1 MTQLEFFDLLD
12 NSESGKEY
20 LRLVNQ
26 AASRENLDCKIEK
39 HHIHPRGLGGSV
51 IAPNNLVNLTVYEHC
66 LAHVLLAK
74 AIPCPATFKPIIRMG
89 SQYSSLIEPEQI
101 TLEEIY
107 QWSVWREKAIHASH
121 SPEHSAAISR
131 ARKGQ
136 VCNNKGTVWMNKDGK
151 NSRVKFTEVKQR
163 RKNGWIEGRTEQT
176 RLNICKAR
184 EGQPGTRLGTHN
196 SEATRRKLSEK
207 LAGRIWIT
215 NGQELKTILK
225 GPDQEQEYQDYLR
238 KGWIRGRKLRE

>member
-39 HHIHPRGLGGSV
+39 HHIHPKGLGGSV
-51 IAPNNLVNLTVYEHC
+51 IAPSNLVNLTVYEHC

-89 SQYSSLIEPEQI
+89 SQYGNLIEPEQI

-136 VCNNKGTVWMNKDGK
+136 VCNNEGTIWMNKDGK

-163 RKNGWIEGRTEQT
+163 RENGWIEGRTEQT
-176 RLNICKAR
+176 RLNIRKAR
-184 EGQPGTRLGTHN
+184 EGQPGTRLD
-196 SEATRRKLSEK
+196 TRQSKETKELLSRQRSG
-207 LAGRIWIT
+207 AIWMNDGET
-215 NGQELKTILK
+215 RVFFT
-225 GPDQEQEYQDYLR
+225 
-238 KGWIRGRKLRE
+238 